1 MVQIHQPW
9 LSMEQADPVLEEIAA
24 EIRMRMGVNDMGA
37 ALAELV
43 LDAIEFVLDP
53 VRTGR
58 TRLAQ
63 LDNVE
68 KTFIGLK
75 VEHFV
80 RDVLDAPKGVRDLV
94 LAGRDVD
101 VKNTV
106 GASWCWMI
114 PPETYRNAEPC
125 LLIAANEERR
135 LCWMGLIVTN
145 DQYLGAKNRDGK
157 RAVLSRAY
165 RHINWLVE
173 AHPLPRDRWAGLD
186 MGRFRELRSVKG
198 GSRRAAQFFCE
209 NLRRP
214 IHRSVAQALLHD
226 QHDYMKRLRGNGG
239 ARDILRTSGVALLS
253 GAYFN
258 PLLEQ
263 LGLPRIGNDEHIAVD
278 ARSEAELKILRGAGQ
293 ID

>member
-9 LSMEQADPVLEEIAA
+9 LSMEDAEPALEEIAA
-24 EIRMRMGVNDMGA
+24 EIRARVGGPDIGA
-37 ALAELV
+37 ALAERV

-58 TRLAQ
+58 TRLVQ

-80 RDVLDAPKGVRDLV
+80 RDLLDAPKGVRDLV

-114 PPETYRNAEPC
+114 PPETYREAEPC

-135 LCWMGLIVTN
+135 LCWMGLIVAN
-145 DQYLGAKNRDGK
+145 DSYLGAKNRDGK
-157 RAVLSRAY
+157 RAVLSSAY
-165 RHINWLVE
+165 RHIHWLVE

-186 MGRFRELRSVKG
+186 MGRFRYLRSIKG
-198 GSRRAAQFFCE
+198 GSRRAAQFFTE

-214 IHRSVAQALLHD
+214 IHRSVVQALLHD

-239 ARDILRTSGVALLS
+239 ARDILRRSGVALLS
-253 GAYFN
+253 GVYFN
-258 PLLEQ
+258 PVLQQ
-263 LGLPRIGNDEHIAVD
+263 LGLPRIGNDEHIAVE
-278 ARSEAELKILRGAGQ
+278 ARSDAEVAILRAADQ